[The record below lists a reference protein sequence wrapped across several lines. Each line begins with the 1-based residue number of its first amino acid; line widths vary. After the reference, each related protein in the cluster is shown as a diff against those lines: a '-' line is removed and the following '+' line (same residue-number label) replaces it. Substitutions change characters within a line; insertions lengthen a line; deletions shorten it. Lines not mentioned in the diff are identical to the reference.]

1 MQSAHPAWAR
11 VAGITVA
18 ATAIALVSAGA
29 GLAGQHGPRGRGHMM
44 GGGQMADM
52 PLIHELL
59 DSGDRIHRTVTVRA
73 DGVETLTESD
83 DPALAKKIREHV
95 VSMYGRVGD
104 GRPIHM
110 RDPLFR
116 EIFANASKIEMKH
129 QPTEKGV
136 RVVETSADPYVV
148 KLIQAHAE
156 VVSLFIRNGRAEAM
170 KDHDV
175 PAR

>member
-1 MQSAHPAWAR
+1 MQSTHPAWAR
-11 VAGITVA
+11 AVGIALA
-18 ATAIALVSAGA
+18 ATAVALVPAGA
-29 GLAGQHGPRGRGHMM
+29 ALAGQHGPQGRGHMM
-44 GGGQMADM
+44 GGGHMADM

-59 DSGDRIHRTVTVRA
+59 DSGDRIQRTVTVRA

-83 DPALAKKIREHV
+83 DPALATKIRAHV
-95 VSMYGRVGD
+95 VSMYGRVSE

-116 EIFANASKIEMKH
+116 EIFAHASKIEMTH

-136 RVVETSADPYVV
+136 RVIETSVDPYVV

-156 VVSLFIRNGRAEAM
+156 VVSRFIRNGRAEAM
-170 KDHDV
+170 TDHDV